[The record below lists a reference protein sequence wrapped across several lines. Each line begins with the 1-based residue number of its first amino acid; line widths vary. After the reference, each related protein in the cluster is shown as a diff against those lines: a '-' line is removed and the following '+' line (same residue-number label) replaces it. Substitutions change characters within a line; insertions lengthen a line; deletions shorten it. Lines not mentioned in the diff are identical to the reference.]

1 MALTQVTAWRVKTES
16 QNDILYRLQVH
27 GTNSKRIINKVL
39 KVTKH
44 WDQVA
49 EGMNY
54 KKKEFILIF
63 SRKFSNESSW
73 KKWVKSF
80 PFQLSELSR
89 TGKLKTIN

>member
-1 MALTQVTAWRVKTES
+1 MQC
-16 QNDILYRLQVH
+16 N
-27 GTNSKRIINKVL
+27 TNYTNEEKNFHYINLKVL

-89 TGKLKTIN
+89 TG